1 MDSNTAILID
11 NMYKISGIGSFLF
24 VAYQAGMFKKD
35 YRIKN
40 ERAERE
46 KAIELTK
53 FYQQEIINKITYIWY
68 VFKDCGI
75 EELIGNLKHTDL
87 REFDTQ
93 ELDELLDKDKQKE
106 LDYKLENID
115 TEILIQNSAYLR
127 HKSYDEYWSDLSK
140 ISIGLKETYD
150 QAAADCEGA
159 SKGKNKVSYQYC
171 ENKYRI
177 QLNAIIN
184 DVLNQLEYFCMNFN
198 SGIADEETVY
208 QSLHQTFFK
217 IVRLL
222 YFKIA
227 KLNIS
232 GKDKYYT
239 NIIKLHN
246 KWSKRYSL
254 QSKKEVSLKRQTTY
268 EKNCIKR

>member
-1 MDSNTAILID
+1 MGGNYSAMLDDL
-11 NMYKISGIGSFLF
+11 YKIAGIGSFLF

-46 KAIELTK
+46 KAIELSR

-87 REFDTQ
+87 REFDNQ
-93 ELDELLDKDKQKE
+93 ELSELLDKDKQKQIG
-106 LDYKLENID
+106 YKLKNID
-115 TEILIQNSAYLR
+115 VKILVVNSQLLR
-127 HKSYDEYWSDLSK
+127 HKSYDECWSDLSK
-140 ISIGLKETYD
+140 VNIGLKETYNE
-150 QAAADCEGA
+150 AAAGREGED
-159 SKGKNKVSYQYC
+159 KNKKHYKYC
-171 ENKYRI
+171 ENKYRV

-198 SGIADEETVY
+198 SGIADEGTVY

-227 KLNIS
+227 ELNIS

-246 KWSKRYSL
+246 IWSKRYLS
-254 QSKKEVSLKRQTTY
+254 QTEKEMTLKRKITY
-268 EKNCIKR
+268 EKDCIKR